1 MKKNK
6 PKESTSLKTLGVFIF
21 AFIVVR
27 LFYFMFGWH
36 GFLDQQEL
44 KKAKSYYDT
53 EQQQLIKIVC
63 RDSSFCWRNE
73 EQILRIAE
81 KCRDDIDCWKH
92 QKEQKILQI
101 AEKCGDNVYCLA
113 RENGQLIF

>member
-21 AFIVVR
+21 AFIVAK
-27 LFYFMFGWH
+27 LFYFMLGEH

-63 RDSSFCWRNE
+63 RDSRFCWRNK

-81 KCRDDIDCWKH
+81 KCRDNIDCWKH
-92 QKEQKILQI
+92 KREQKILQI
-101 AEKCGDNVYCLA
+101 AEKCGNDVYCLA
-113 RENGQLIF
+113 CENHQFMI